1 MGTVSTDEF
10 WRVGRGLLASTAL
23 ALGAAGCA
31 IGGGPTSV
39 DLTDDSLKTAAE
51 TAEQIQPSEITLAN
65 TNQPHTVR
73 RMSELLELD
82 REDIV
87 SLSREELSYFK
98 VDDLSDQDWVT
109 LTHEIDSVD
118 YKIDYGRNVKR
129 LFSEGCRFVTH
140 YEGYMSLYEN
150 QGNKYQMCLHS
161 ELNAECTIWGAPG
174 GRQIS
179 RTALC
184 ENSEGFTWE
193 LPLHRKL
200 AQHDPNAPRL
210 CQLQTRQ
217 VLTNAEC
224 VPN

>member
-1 MGTVSTDEF
+1 MKTSSYIIITFLGCQGFMGCQIFNS
-10 WRVGRGLLASTAL
+10 
-23 ALGAAGCA
+23 
-31 IGGGPTSV
+31 GGGPSSV
-39 DLTDDSLKTAAE
+39 DFTDDSLKTAAE

-118 YKIDYGRNVKR
+118 YKIDYGRNLKR

-150 QGNKYQMCLHS
+150 QGNKYQMCLYS
-161 ELNAECTIWGAPG
+161 ELNAECTIWERAVGDKFQ
-174 GRQIS
+174 RQ
-179 RTALC
+179 LC
-184 ENSEGFTWE
+184 VKTLRGFYGNCHCTE
-193 LPLHRKL
+193 S
-200 AQHDPNAPRL
+200 
-210 CQLQTRQ
+210 
-217 VLTNAEC
+217 
-224 VPN
+224 